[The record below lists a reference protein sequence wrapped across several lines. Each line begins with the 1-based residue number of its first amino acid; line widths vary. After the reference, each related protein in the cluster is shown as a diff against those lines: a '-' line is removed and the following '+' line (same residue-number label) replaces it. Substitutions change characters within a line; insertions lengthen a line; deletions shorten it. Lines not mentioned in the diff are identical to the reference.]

1 MIQVRSRIFSLSQSL
16 LMAMTIIGTV
26 TMIGCGDSAVSKQ
39 MAEQAKTLEEIQA
52 KVDKVLV
59 TLEPR
64 DLAPLREKAKQAFN
78 DGKDDVAFAYVAAIV
93 ASDPADQEMLQL
105 LEAQTEKAVASAID
119 GDVEKFAEAESRL
132 ALYGELIKSAM
143 ASGRSVKD
151 VERLLDAEQRLIS
164 LAEKISD
171 KRSGAVNASIAQ
183 IEKQIAQLKQEAA
196 QATSEVEVRELSLK
210 VQRTL
215 DTMFDTL
222 SDAEQSDAEHV
233 QSTDALIA
241 RLQEIDTELQTKL
254 ETANVNVMREVAD
267 RQTNDVIKRMTAI
280 LGEVETQR
288 KSKMAKPTNVTWQS
302 LGRKLVKAELIASG
316 VHPMAS
322 SPIQERVST
331 AMTRLRRTSVAI
343 RAAQQSSYND
353 WAIGQI
359 KRAVKNYQD
368 NKGTFNDD
376 EAKFL
381 KTIRSE
387 LGSINP
393 QYLHPAVSTLFS
405 EVHQKLISELSL
417 AQQIQATEAVE
428 ATSKRSLEEF

>member
-1 MIQVRSRIFSLSQSL
+1 MIQAKLRVSCLSQPL
-16 LMAMTIIGTV
+16 LMAMTIIGAV
-26 TMIGCGDSAVSKQ
+26 TMIGCGDSAVPQQ
-39 MAEQAKTLEEIQA
+39 MAEQAKTLAEVQA
-52 KVDKVLV
+52 NVEQILV
-59 TLEPR
+59 TLKPR
-64 DLAPLREKAKQAFN
+64 DLAPLREKAEQAFN
-78 DGKDDVAFAYVAAIV
+78 AGKDDVAFAYVAAIV

-105 LEAQTEKAVASAID
+105 LEAQTQKAVANASD
-119 GDVEKFAEAESRL
+119 GGAEKLAEAESRL

-143 ASGRSVKD
+143 ASSRSVND
-151 VERLLDAEQRLIS
+151 VQRLLEAEQRLLS

-171 KRSGAVNASIAQ
+171 KRSDAVDDSIAQ
-183 IEKQIAQLKQEAA
+183 IEKQIADLKQ
-196 QATSEVEVRELSLK
+196 QATQANSEVAVRELSLK

-215 DTMFDTL
+215 DTVFDTL
-222 SDAEQSDAEHV
+222 SEAEHV
-233 QSTDALIA
+233 QSTDALVA
-241 RLQEIDTELQTKL
+241 RLQEIDAQLQTKL
-254 ETANVNVMREVAD
+254 ETTNVNVMREVAD
-267 RQTNDVIKRMTAI
+267 RQTNDVIKRLTAI

-288 KSKMAKPTNVTWQS
+288 KSKIAKSTKVTWQS
-302 LGRKLVKAELIASG
+302 LGRKLVRAELIASG
-316 VHPMAS
+316 AHPMAS
-322 SPIQERVST
+322 SPIQERVAT
-331 AMTRLRRTSVAI
+331 AMTKLRRASVAI

-359 KRAVKNYQD
+359 KLAVKNYQD